1 MEKRELLYEGKA
13 KKLFSTDDENLV
25 ISEFKDDLT
34 AFNGEKKSSEA
45 GKGALNNKISTELFK
60 LLESKG
66 IQTHFVKMLDDNH
79 MLHKKADVILIEV
92 IVRNIATGSL
102 TRNLGIKEGTV
113 LPFTLVEFDYKN
125 DALGDPK
132 LNDQHALILGLV
144 DSQEELDKLRR
155 MARDV
160 NDILK
165 PYFADKGLNLVDFKL
180 EFGKDKDGNI
190 ILIDEISPDNCRFWD
205 IASGEKMDKDRFRQ
219 GLGDLTIAYEEVLN
233 RILGKQQQC
242 YELDAESNL
251 AFRKKF
257 SFFLSHALA
266 QKRRRRNYFQS
277 RSKIK

>member
-13 KKLFSTDDENLV
+13 KRLFLTDDENLV

-60 LLESKG
+60 LLDSKG
-66 IQTHFVKMLDDNH
+66 IQTHFVEMLDDNH

-102 TRNLGIKEGTV
+102 TRTLGIEDGKV
-113 LPFTLVEFDYKN
+113 LPFTLVEFDYK
-125 DALGDPK
+125 DDDLGDPK
-132 LNDQHALILGLV
+132 LNDQHALILELV
-144 DSQEELDKLRR
+144 EHQDELDKLRR
-155 MARDV
+155 VAREI

-165 PYFADKGLNLVDFKL
+165 PFFVDKGLNLVDFKL

-205 IASGEKMDKDRFRQ
+205 IESGEKMDKDRFRQ
-219 GLGDLTIAYEEVLN
+219 GLGGLKVAYEEVLN
-233 RILGKQQQC
+233 RILGK
-242 YELDAESNL
+242 
-251 AFRKKF
+251 
-257 SFFLSHALA
+257 
-266 QKRRRRNYFQS
+266 
-277 RSKIK
+277 

>member
-13 KKLFSTDDENLV
+13 KKLFSTDNENLL

-34 AFNGEKKSSEA
+34 AFNGAKKSSEA

-60 LLESKG
+60 LLEAKG
-66 IQTHFVKMLDDNH
+66 IQTHFVKMLDDNN
-79 MLHKKADVILIEV
+79 MLHKRTKVILIEV

-102 TRNLGIKEGTV
+102 SKNLGIKDGTV

-144 DSQEELDKLRR
+144 NFQDELDKLRR
-155 MARDV
+155 MARQI

-180 EFGKDKDGNI
+180 EFGKDKSGNI

-205 IASGEKMDKDRFRQ
+205 MVSGEKMDKDRFRQ
-219 GLGDLTIAYEEVLN
+219 GLGGLTVAYEQVLN
-233 RILGKQQQC
+233 RILGK
-242 YELDAESNL
+242 
-251 AFRKKF
+251 
-257 SFFLSHALA
+257 
-266 QKRRRRNYFQS
+266 
-277 RSKIK
+277 

>member
-13 KKLFSTDDENLV
+13 KKLFLTDDENLV

-60 LLESKG
+60 LLDSKG

-102 TRNLGIKEGTV
+102 TRTLGIEDGKV
-113 LPFTLVEFDYKN
+113 LPFTLVEFDYK
-125 DALGDPK
+125 DDDLGDPK

-144 DSQEELDKLRR
+144 AYQDELDKLRR
-155 MARDV
+155 VARQI

-165 PYFADKGLNLVDFKL
+165 PYFFDKGLNLVDFKL

-205 IASGEKMDKDRFRQ
+205 VTSGEKMDKDRFRQ
-219 GLGDLTIAYEEVLN
+219 GLGGLKVAYEEVLN
-233 RILGKQQQC
+233 RILGK
-242 YELDAESNL
+242 
-251 AFRKKF
+251 
-257 SFFLSHALA
+257 
-266 QKRRRRNYFQS
+266 
-277 RSKIK
+277 

>member
-1 MEKRELLYEGKA
+1 MEKRELIYEGKA
-13 KKLFSTDDENLV
+13 KRLFTTDDADLL

-60 LLESKG
+60 LLAQNG
-66 IQTHFVKMLDDNH
+66 IQSHFVKMLDDNH
-79 MLHKKADVILIEV
+79 MLHKRTNVILIEV

-102 TRNLGIKEGTV
+102 SKNLGIKDGTV

-144 DSQEELDKLRR
+144 KYQDELDKLRR
-155 MARDV
+155 MAREI

-165 PYFADKGLNLVDFKL
+165 PYFATKGLNLVDFKL
-180 EFGKDKDGNI
+180 EFGKDSSGNI

-205 IASGEKMDKDRFRQ
+205 MVSGEKMDKDRFRQ
-219 GLGDLTIAYEEVLN
+219 GLGGLKMAYEEVLN
-233 RILGKQQQC
+233 RIVNK
-242 YELDAESNL
+242 
-251 AFRKKF
+251 
-257 SFFLSHALA
+257 
-266 QKRRRRNYFQS
+266 
-277 RSKIK
+277 

>member
-1 MEKRELLYEGKA
+1 MEKRDLLYEGKA
-13 KKLFSTDDENLV
+13 KKLFLTEDENLV

-60 LLESKG
+60 LLEENG
-66 IQTHFVKMLDDNH
+66 IPTHFVKMLDDNH
-79 MLHKKADVILIEV
+79 MLHKKVDVIMIEV

-102 TRNLGIKEGTV
+102 TRNLGIEDGTV
-113 LPFTLVEFDYKN
+113 LPFTLVEFDYKD

-144 DSQEELDKLRR
+144 DFQDELDKLRR
-155 MARDV
+155 MARQI

-165 PYFADKGLNLVDFKL
+165 PYFAQKGLNLVDFKL

-205 IASGEKMDKDRFRQ
+205 IKSGEKMDKDRFRQ
-219 GLGDLTIAYEEVLN
+219 GLGGLTVAYEQVLN
-233 RILGKQQQC
+233 RILGK
-242 YELDAESNL
+242 
-251 AFRKKF
+251 
-257 SFFLSHALA
+257 
-266 QKRRRRNYFQS
+266 
-277 RSKIK
+277 

>member
-13 KKLFSTDDENLV
+13 KKLYLTDDENLV

-60 LLESKG
+60 LLEANG
-66 IQTHFVKMLDDNH
+66 IPTHFVKMLDDNH
-79 MLHKKADVILIEV
+79 MLHTKVDVILIEV

-102 TRNLGIKEGTV
+102 SRNLGIEEGRV
-113 LPFTLVEFDYKN
+113 LPFTLVEFDFKN

-144 DSQEELDKLRR
+144 DYQDELDKIRR
-155 MARDV
+155 MARQI

-165 PYFADKGLNLVDFKL
+165 PYFAEKELNLVDFKL
-180 EFGKDKDGNI
+180 EFGKDRSGNI

-205 IASGEKMDKDRFRQ
+205 MQTGEKMDKDRFRQ
-219 GLGDLTIAYEEVLN
+219 GLGGLTIAYEQVLN
-233 RILGKQQQC
+233 RILGK
-242 YELDAESNL
+242 
-251 AFRKKF
+251 
-257 SFFLSHALA
+257 
-266 QKRRRRNYFQS
+266 
-277 RSKIK
+277 

>member
-1 MEKRELLYEGKA
+1 MEKRELIYEGKA
-13 KKLFSTDDENLV
+13 KRLFTTDDADLL

-60 LLESKG
+60 LLAQNG
-66 IQTHFVKMLDDNH
+66 IQSHFVKMLDDNH
-79 MLHKKADVILIEV
+79 MLHKRTNVILIEV

-102 TRNLGIKEGTV
+102 SKNLGIKDGTV

-144 DSQEELDKLRR
+144 KYQDELDKLRR
-155 MARDV
+155 MAREI

-165 PYFADKGLNLVDFKL
+165 PYFATKGLNLVDFKL
-180 EFGKDKDGNI
+180 EFGKDSSGNI

-205 IASGEKMDKDRFRQ
+205 MVSGEKMDKDRFRQ
-219 GLGDLTIAYEEVLN
+219 GLGGLKMAYEEVLN
-233 RILGKQQQC
+233 RILNK
-242 YELDAESNL
+242 
-251 AFRKKF
+251 
-257 SFFLSHALA
+257 
-266 QKRRRRNYFQS
+266 
-277 RSKIK
+277 

>member
-13 KKLFSTDDENLV
+13 KKLFLTDDENLV

-60 LLESKG
+60 LLNEKG
-66 IQTHFVKMLDDNH
+66 IPTHFVAMLDENH

-102 TRNLGIKEGTV
+102 SRNLGIEDGKV

-144 DSQEELDKLRR
+144 EYQDELDKMRR
-155 MARDV
+155 VARQI

-165 PYFADKGLNLVDFKL
+165 PYFFEKGLNLVDFKL

-205 IASGEKMDKDRFRQ
+205 VASGEKMDKDRFRQ
-219 GLGDLTIAYEEVLN
+219 GLGGLKVAYEEVLN
-233 RILGKQQQC
+233 RILGK
-242 YELDAESNL
+242 
-251 AFRKKF
+251 
-257 SFFLSHALA
+257 
-266 QKRRRRNYFQS
+266 
-277 RSKIK
+277 